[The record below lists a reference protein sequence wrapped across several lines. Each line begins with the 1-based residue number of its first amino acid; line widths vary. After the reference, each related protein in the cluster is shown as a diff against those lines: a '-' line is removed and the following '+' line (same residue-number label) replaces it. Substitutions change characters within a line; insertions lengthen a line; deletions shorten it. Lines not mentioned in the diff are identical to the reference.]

1 LPIAT
6 FLAEWDPRR
15 GLVIIGMYPPTA
27 NIDQDQL
34 INIFG
39 SLLLKEE
46 ERREGFYEISVG
58 GLNTVAYYSGQELNQ
73 IFGIVLEPEEESGPY
88 RGGLVRV
95 ATKIFKL
102 GEGIIETEEGWEDLW
117 KWITAYP
124 NFTLEQ
130 RVAEVFRDEEAQRL
144 LDILADTGIMTIDE
158 VVDRMKLQ
166 FPGLLRDVI
175 LTYVHTFEALDI
187 VATKFDEKALI
198 ERVYFLR
205 DIFFH
210 RRRPDLF
217 EDILAEIPEYEDKW
231 NEFVTKYYEGGWE
244 KDREILPPL
253 LGNPDTYEI
262 IKEFRDRGIIP
273 ADEVSSRG
281 WDKLIGDMIEHQI
294 IDVSGDKYYLFSDP
308 AVTRVFPRYTISAVV
323 ARLREGALDKEVVLD
338 YLNTMKNAYST

>member
-1 LPIAT
+1 MSS
-6 FLAEWDPRR
+6 RR
-15 GLVIIGMYPPTA
+15 RR
-27 NIDQDQL
+27 
-34 INIFG
+34 
-39 SLLLKEE
+39 E

-73 IFGIVLEPEEESGPY
+73 IFGIVLDPEEESGPY

-102 GEGIIETEEGWEDLW
+102 GEGVIETEEGWEELW

-198 ERVYFLR
+198 ERLYHMGLLPTTETTLDSILSLTVRDVLERRLQTIVYKKGLASSIYHAR
-205 DIFFH
+205 QLIVH
-210 RRRPDLF
+210 GHIAINGRRVRSPGYLVSID
-217 EDILAEIPEYEDKW
+217 EEDKIG
-231 NEFVTKYYEGGWE
+231 YYETSPYAT
-244 KDREILPPL
+244 KL
-253 LGNPDTYEI
+253 
-262 IKEFRDRGIIP
+262 KE
-273 ADEVSSRG
+273 
-281 WDKLIGDMIEHQI
+281 
-294 IDVSGDKYYLFSDP
+294 
-308 AVTRVFPRYTISAVV
+308 
-323 ARLREGALDKEVVLD
+323 KEVV
-338 YLNTMKNAYST
+338 KGE